1 MILLCFVVAIL
12 ICSLLIAMLKENVL
26 ATAIIALWLGNIR
39 KFIILI
45 YNKHFNHN

>member
-26 ATAIIALWLGNIR
+26 ATAIIALWLGFFSTMLGHALD
-39 KFIILI
+39 KL
-45 YNKHFNHN
+45 

>member
-26 ATAIIALWLGNIR
+26 ATAIIALWSGFFATTLGNILD
-39 KFIILI
+39 KL
-45 YNKHFNHN
+45 

>member
-26 ATAIIALWLGNIR
+26 VTAMIALWLG
-39 KFIILI
+39 FFTTILGQTFD
-45 YNKHFNHN
+45 KL

>member
-26 ATAIIALWLGNIR
+26 ATAIIALWLGFFATLLAQSLD
-39 KFIILI
+39 KL
-45 YNKHFNHN
+45 